1 MLGYDRQGHS
11 LAEPVD
17 GALKS
22 GSEKGVTRP
31 WTNPAHSPGPSS
43 PDRLLPYPNRLL
55 LSPDHL
61 LLKTRTHFSPSHRRF
76 TMHKLTLDSDE
87 TYSPTYAGRCFSHD
101 IPKYRLP
108 AQGMSADGAYQLVHD
123 ELNLDGNPALNLASF
138 VTSWMEPQA
147 DRLAAETLDKNLI
160 DQDEYPQTEVV
171 HQRVVSMIGRL
182 FHAPAHEQ
190 PTGTATIG
198 SSEAIML
205 AMLAHKRSWQRRRAK
220 EGMPADKPNMVMGAD
235 VHTCWEKFA
244 NYFEVEARV
253 VPMEDGRYTIG
264 AAEVEPL
271 LDERTIAVAGLLGTT
286 FTGQMDDLRS
296 INDLLARVETE
307 RGWHI
312 PLHIDA
318 ASGGFV
324 IPFSKPELEWDFR
337 LSQVRSI
344 NVSNHKFGLVYPG
357 MGTVVFRDRS
367 DLPEELVFH
376 INYLGGDMPNYSLNF
391 SRPSSSVVLQ
401 YFAFLRLGHSGYEEI
416 VANVLA
422 NAGSLADTEETDLV
436 KLSHLLR
443 ERGWIVP
450 AYTLPPNA
458 EHVSV
463 LRMVVKENFSR
474 DMVDMLA
481 HDVHVAMQ
489 TLRALAA
496 GTNAHPR
503 RPGHRPVY

>member
-1 MLGYDRQGHS
+1 
-11 LAEPVD
+11 V
-17 GALKS
+17 
-22 GSEKGVTRP
+22 
-31 WTNPAHSPGPSS
+31 
-43 PDRLLPYPNRLL
+43 
-55 LSPDHL
+55 
-61 LLKTRTHFSPSHRRF
+61 
-76 TMHKLTLDSDE
+76 HKLNVDSEDLV
-87 TYSPTYAGRCFSHD
+87 SPTYAGRSFSHD

-108 AQGMSADGAYQLVHD
+108 AEGMTADGAYQLVHD

-147 DRLAAETLDKNLI
+147 NRLASETLAKNLI

-182 FHAPAHEQ
+182 FHAPAHQQ

-205 AMLAHKRSWQRRRAK
+205 AMLAHKRSWQLRRQAA
-220 EGMPADKPNMVMGAD
+220 GLPAERPNMVMGAD

-244 NYFEVEARV
+244 RYFEVEARI

-286 FTGQMDDLRS
+286 FTGQMDDLVS
-296 INDLLARVETE
+296 IDALLTRVQHE
-307 RGWHI
+307 RGLRI
-312 PLHIDA
+312 PLHVDA

-324 IPFSKPELEWDFR
+324 IPFSQPALEWDFR
-337 LSQVRSI
+337 LPSVRSI

-391 SRPSSSVVLQ
+391 SRPSCSVVLQ
-401 YFAFLRLGHSGYEEI
+401 YFAFLRLGRAGYEAI
-416 VANVLA
+416 VASCLA
-422 NAGSLADTEETDLV
+422 NARALAGKLSAIAGLQPIADGSDFPIVAVRASDPQATDLV
-436 KLSHLLR
+436 QLSHLLR

-458 EHVSV
+458 EHVTV
-463 LRMVVKENFSR
+463 LRMVIKENFSR

-481 HDVHVAMQ
+481 HDVGLAMH
-489 TLRALAA
+489 TLTR
-496 GTNAHPR
+496 GGHIHPHRPR
-503 RPGHRPVY
+503 RRLHC

>member
-1 MLGYDRQGHS
+1 
-11 LAEPVD
+11 
-17 GALKS
+17 
-22 GSEKGVTRP
+22 
-31 WTNPAHSPGPSS
+31 
-43 PDRLLPYPNRLL
+43 
-55 LSPDHL
+55 
-61 LLKTRTHFSPSHRRF
+61 
-76 TMHKLTLDSDE
+76 MHKVNVDSEDLV
-87 TYSPTYAGRCFSHD
+87 SPTYAGRSFSHD

-108 AQGMSADGAYQLVHD
+108 AEGMNADGAYQLVHD

-147 DRLAAETLDKNLI
+147 DKLASETLAKNLI

-171 HQRVVSMIGRL
+171 HRRVVSMIGRL
-182 FHAPAHEQ
+182 FHAPAHQQ

-205 AMLAHKRSWQRRRAK
+205 AMLAHKRSWQLRRQAAGLPTDR
-220 EGMPADKPNMVMGAD
+220 PNMVMGAD

-244 NYFEVEARV
+244 NYFEVQARV

-264 AAEVEPL
+264 ASEVEPL

-286 FTGQMDDLRS
+286 FTGQMDDLAS
-296 INDLLARVETE
+296 IDALLTRVQEE
-307 RGWHI
+307 RGLHI

-324 IPFSKPELEWDFR
+324 IPFSQPDLEWDFR
-337 LSQVRSI
+337 LPSVRSI

-357 MGTVVFRDRS
+357 MGTVVFRDAS

-401 YFAFLRLGHSGYEEI
+401 YFAFLRLGREGYEAIVDSCLSNARALAGKLGAMPGLQLITDGADFPI
-416 VANVLA
+416 VAVRA
-422 NAGSLADTEETDLV
+422 SDPEATDLV
-436 KLSHLLR
+436 QLTHLLR

-458 EHVSV
+458 EHVTV
-463 LRMVVKENFSR
+463 MRMVIKENFSR

-481 HDVHVAMQ
+481 HDVGVAMH
-489 TLRALAA
+489 TLSHD
-496 GTNAHPR
+496 GHVHPQ
-503 RPGHRPVY
+503 RPRHRLHC